1 MAVSWCDL
9 WSLAADPDD
18 GVRRREEYRAHVADA
33 RTAGVGEW
41 RLVAEAVRGAV
52 DDIRWC
58 SESRVVAGR
67 PSLALAVVVERDMA
81 VVAMTIVMCA
91 VFVVSLFPVLHALV
105 VSLVVVAGGL
115 LAVTVSR
122 EVKDRFRRARIRNRD
137 A

>member
-1 MAVSWCDL
+1 VL
-9 WSLAADPDD
+9 
-18 GVRRREEYRAHVADA
+18 
-33 RTAGVGEW
+33 
-41 RLVAEAVRGAV
+41 
-52 DDIRWC
+52 
-58 SESRVVAGR
+58 AGR

-115 LAVTVSR
+115 LAVTAAR